1 MSGIVDEYRQLASS
15 CVRHF
20 GECRPMPAID
30 YEAEYNNRRRVP
42 EYVEINGRWHA
53 ASAAY
58 RAVARADLDQRYGP
72 GERHRYDL
80 YLAADPNA
88 PLVVYI
94 HGGYWQRG
102 GREDYAWLAQKLVA
116 RGLEVAL
123 PSYSLCPDVSV
134 MDIVGELRLF
144 LAALW
149 KKTGKHP
156 LVTGHSAGGH
166 LTAAMLATD
175 WGKISGVPIDL
186 VRAGV
191 SISGVFGLPPL
202 IDTSLND
209 LLHLDLE
216 TAQAASPMLWPPP
229 ARDRTLVA
237 AVGGAES
244 PEFLRQSRD
253 IVAAW
258 KRVGVNCE
266 YLEVPRANH
275 FTVVE
280 ALADPD
286 TPLSAKVA
294 ALTRV

>member
-1 MSGIVDEYRQLASS
+1 M
-15 CVRHF
+15 
-20 GECRPMPAID
+20 D

-42 EYVEINGRWHA
+42 EHVEIGMRWQK

-58 RAVARADLDQRYGP
+58 RNLGRAALDQPYGS
-72 GERHRYDL
+72 GDRHRYDL
-80 YLAADPNA
+80 FPSESPAA
-88 PLVVYI
+88 PLVVFI

-102 GREDYAWLAQKLVA
+102 GREDYAWLAEKLNA

-123 PSYSLCPDVSV
+123 PSYSLCPAVSV
-134 MDIVGELRLF
+134 MEIVGELRLF
-144 LAALW
+144 MAALW
-149 KKTGKHP
+149 NKTGKRP

-175 WGKISGVPIDL
+175 WSTIAGAPDDL

-191 SISGVFGLPPL
+191 AISGVFDVPPL
-202 IDTSLND
+202 VGTSLND
-209 LLHLDLE
+209 LLRLDVE
-216 TAQAASPMLWPPP
+216 SARAASPLFWAPPP
-229 ARDRTLVA
+229 RGRTLVA

-258 KRVGVNCE
+258 QHAGLSCE
-266 YLEVPRANH
+266 YLGVPEANH

-280 ALADPD
+280 ALADPA
-286 TPLSAKVA
+286 TQLSAKVA
-294 ALTRV
+294 ELART

>member
-1 MSGIVDEYRQLASS
+1 MT
-15 CVRHF
+15 
-20 GECRPMPAID
+20 AID

-42 EYVEINGRWHA
+42 EHVEINARWHA

-58 RAVARADLDQRYGP
+58 RPVARAELDQPYGP

-80 YLAADPNA
+80 YFAGDPKA

-102 GREDYAWLAQKLVA
+102 GREDYAWLAQALVA

-123 PSYSLCPDVSV
+123 PSYSLCPAVSV
-134 MDIVGELRLF
+134 MDIVGELRLC

-156 LVTGHSAGGH
+156 LVVGHSAGGH

-175 WGKISGVPIDL
+175 WSKVAGVPADL

-191 SISGVFGLPPL
+191 SLSGVFDVPPL
-202 IDTSLND
+202 VGTSLND
-209 LLHLDLE
+209 ALRLDAE
-216 TAQAASPMLWPPP
+216 AARAASPLFWPPP
-229 ARDRTLVA
+229 PKDRTLVA

-244 PEFLRQSRD
+244 AEFLRQSRD

-258 KRVGVNCE
+258 SRAGVTCE
-266 YLEVPRANH
+266 YLEVPGANH

-280 ALADPD
+280 ALANPASA
-286 TPLSAKVA
+286 LSARVM
-294 ALTRV
+294 ALSRSA